1 MFYDDHNIDEQYQ
14 KIRKLLLDTEG
25 DLYKFLG
32 RTKNDTAAVRVRRRL
47 KEIEELITPIR
58 KSIQMQRQDNKGD
71 YSQIPDDND

>member
-14 KIRKLLLDTEG
+14 KIRKILIDTEG

-32 RTKNDTAAVRVRRRL
+32 RTKNDTAAVRARKNL

-58 KSIQMQRQDNKGD
+58 KCIQMQRQDNKGE
-71 YSQIPDDND
+71 Y

>member
-14 KIRKLLLDTEG
+14 NLRKLLLETEG

-32 RTKNDTAAVRVRRRL
+32 KTKNDTAAVRARKIL

-58 KSIQMQRQDNKGD
+58 KSIQMQRQDNKGE
-71 YSQIPDDND
+71 Y

>member
-14 KIRKLLLDTEG
+14 KLRKLLLETEG

-32 RTKNDTAAVRVRRRL
+32 KTKNDTAAVRARKTL

-58 KSIQMQRQDNKGD
+58 KSIQMQRQDNKGE
-71 YSQIPDDND
+71 Y

>member
-14 KIRKLLLDTEG
+14 KLRRILLDAEG

-32 RTKNDTAAVRVRRRL
+32 RTKNDTAAVRARKKL

-58 KSIQMQRQDNKGD
+58 MSIQMQRQDNKGD
-71 YSQIPDDND
+71 YSNDK

>member
-14 KIRKLLLDTEG
+14 NLRKLLLETEG

-32 RTKNDTAAVRVRRRL
+32 KTKNDTAAVRARKIL

-58 KSIQMQRQDNKGD
+58 KSIQMQRQDNKGQ
-71 YSQIPDDND
+71 Y

>member
-14 KIRKLLLDTEG
+14 KLRKLLIETER

-32 RTKNDTAAVRVRRRL
+32 KTKNDTAAVRARKTL

-58 KSIQMQRQDNKGD
+58 KSIQMQRQDNKGE
-71 YSQIPDDND
+71 Y